1 MSSPA
6 PRGRAFAGIP
16 TSTESGGCVAGD
28 DGVRA
33 DRRAGADSHGAEDLR
48 TRANG
53 HAVLDGR
60 VALPAV
66 ASAAT
71 ECHAVVQHDVIADLG
86 RLADHDAHAVVDEET
101 ASDGRAG
108 VDLDAGEP
116 ASELR
121 TGARDEAR
129 APVPQHMHHTVRPHG
144 VQAWVQQSDLE
155 RSARG
160 GVTQFCCDEIFAQ
173 PSPD

>member
-16 TSTESGGCVAGD
+16 TSTESGGASRVTTAF
-28 DGVRA
+28 A
-33 DRRAGADSHGAEDLR
+33 PTAEPAPIR
-48 TRANG
+48 TGPRIFAPAPTG

-101 ASDGRAG
+101 TSDGRAG